1 MIIVFSASFFC
12 HAKGAWWK
20 KYFFLFFLNYPSQQ
34 KIGEIEMG
42 VKHKSRGILWEAE
55 RNCRGEWQPDKERVA
70 HAPKHFTYT
79 LTFQFYLLS
88 MMLSGATSLRA
99 KERQPERIKSRQR
112 QKVRER
118 ELFYLVTHSE
128 NTEQTTIL
136 LPWRTM
142 GDCLHSHSNT

>member
-1 MIIVFSASFFC
+1 MKWELNTKVEASCEKQTAIV
-12 HAKGAWWK
+12 
-20 KYFFLFFLNYPSQQ
+20 
-34 KIGEIEMG
+34 E
-42 VKHKSRGILWEAE
+42 E
-55 RNCRGEWQPDKERVA
+55 RMAAR

-128 NTEQTTIL
+128 NTEQTTLL

-142 GDCLHSHSNT
+142 ADCLHSHSNT